1 MNKRIDNS
9 NDLKFNSV
17 NLRDFRWRDQS
28 LPRVVSPYTLSNCM
42 TDHRIKNN
50 PLSSFENKQRSFS
63 NISYMVF
70 FAYLTIYGVIITG
83 LYQVTL

>member
-28 LPRVVSPYTLSNCM
+28 LPRVVSPYTLSNLC
-42 TDHRIKNN
+42 
-50 PLSSFENKQRSFS
+50 QR
-63 NISYMVF
+63 
-70 FAYLTIYGVIITG
+70 
-83 LYQVTL
+83 LYAKHLGKIRLLKGNLI